1 VSAAGFDLEASLG
14 YVVNQ
19 VARQMTKELNQ
30 RLHPFGVTVP
40 QWLVLA
46 VLWQQ
51 DGLAQNAIADRIGSD
66 RPTLT
71 AILKLMTAQGLVHRD
86 RDKADNRY
94 QRVYLTA
101 AGQRLHRSLPAL
113 ATEVNEA
120 AMAGLS
126 TADRATLMSLL
137 NRVRATLGSGHTPP
151 AGSTEGQRPGSG

>member
-1 VSAAGFDLEASLG
+1 
-14 YVVNQ
+14 
-19 VARQMTKELNQ
+19 
-30 RLHPFGVTVP
+30 
-40 QWLVLA
+40 VLA